1 MVFAMLR
8 RRLPHADGPFDYMR
22 VTFGDGFAFATMWCY
37 WTSLQRYPAWLVR
50 LVAGLPLVD
59 CSNRNPGAEPGFV

>member
-1 MVFAMLR
+1 MVFAMLT

-37 WTSLQRYPAWLVR
+37 WTSLQRYPAWLVK

-59 CSNRNPGAEPGFV
+59 AVTVTPARGRGS